1 MIIITD
7 GAVNNVTLDKEAIER
22 ASEYPIS
29 IICIGVGDGPFDDM
43 EYFDDFKGKRKFDN
57 F

>member
-1 MIIITD
+1 M
-7 GAVNNVTLDKEAIER
+7 DKKAIEE
-22 ASEYPIS
+22 ASNYPIS
-29 IICIGVGDGPFDDM
+29 IITVGLGDGPFDSM